1 MMWNGWNSWS
11 FMPMTAL
18 MLVVLGLL
26 IAGVV
31 VLARFAGRPPERTS
45 PDPAA
50 EPERL
55 LALRFA
61 RGEIDEQEYRSRLA
75 ALRDHDSA
83 AR

>member
-1 MMWNGWNSWS
+1 VL
-11 FMPMTAL
+11 A
-18 MLVVLGLL
+18 LVVLGLL
-26 IAGVV
+26 AAGAVA
-31 VLARFAGRPPERTS
+31 LARFSAARPAQRPG
-45 PDPAA
+45 